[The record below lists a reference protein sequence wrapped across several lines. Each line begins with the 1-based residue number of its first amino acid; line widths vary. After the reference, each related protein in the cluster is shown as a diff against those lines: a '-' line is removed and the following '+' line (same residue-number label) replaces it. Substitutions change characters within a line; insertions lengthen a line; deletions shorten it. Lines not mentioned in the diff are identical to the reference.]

1 MGSLFQLR
9 NYWSTTLFGSECSPS
24 AFIVANV
31 DNEKEDKI
39 VVGTFGGNL
48 QVWSPSSKE
57 MDAHDLLLER
67 QFEDPILQLCC
78 ADFEE
83 LTEDVTQNLL
93 AILFPRKV
101 AFARLIRHTEE
112 AKYKESEESEKEN
125 IMEFYFYSFE
135 ICFEAEL
142 PHTAFNMTVGNF
154 GRARHALLCVQ
165 ALNGHL
171 SFIDRHKVLFSGF
184 LPSNQFLLPGYMAYS
199 LERDLLVTHN
209 SSMFLMCYSFS
220 SIVTAFHKA
229 SMNASSI
236 SYPSSGSRGNFG
248 DAALPPL
255 GAALAS
261 ASSPLLPTWAFN
273 LGEDVV
279 GIEVCDRTATKNSS
293 RHLSTFP
300 LNPNQKWMREDS
312 KWGDSGASGFGKND
326 SAIQNKKN
334 LIVVLCLY
342 HLYILDASGTCLHSR
357 QLDVEGISLKS
368 YFVSNQ
374 GVDNILVG
382 TASGAIEVY
391 AEEKLV
397 WKAQIPS
404 TSALALGVGNI
415 GGVQGMIVVLGENR
429 TLTVSYLGTN
439 PAETPLKLLDS
450 RVHQYSEMLEE
461 LSSLAVVVQEVDQK
475 VKCSYITAKDKNK
488 DGRNS
493 SPSSVPSRVIPNL
506 QEPIAE
512 LHTAEAAT
520 GEEAER
526 AVEKEYIQLEVTF
539 SDLLYEA
546 PHNSVNAT
554 FCISLSSDTPAH
566 HSVSNVLVQILT
578 TEPIRTIPAAITFES
593 LQHGKPMECIVR
605 IAPYKEEG
613 KNMIPSSLNMFVVL
627 SSVVTPPFPPSSS
640 SAEDTFASKEDNMF
654 FIQRQYEL
662 PLALVASPIA
672 IAPKSMPCSLQ
683 LNTEKASP
691 PSLTELFSDLSPL
704 GVITSNYLGIEYVNG
719 DKAAVLVSK
728 NGGRFKIKST
738 SMNGIWLLFFSFFSR
753 VKEYYRKKGEGV
765 ELDLPDALPL
775 EECLTAVAKH
785 HSVRKEVEL
794 EEARLQ
800 QASGFHRLVEKRIL
814 SRLKEQNPFNTN
826 ALDLLLT
833 EAHFIIQ
840 QAMEKVIVAKSSMQ
854 QECANLNS
862 ISQLF
867 STCLV
872 IKCKTTIS
880 QREASVL
887 KQLLQCRI
895 SDDAED
901 MWQERLYDTLQR
913 WRKGVEG
920 ETKDAP
926 LSLNQLGG
934 VITGS
939 SENVES
945 PDDYNLQRLEEH
957 LKWLHDHLLN
967 GKPLLV

>member
-24 AFIVANV
+24 AFIVGNV
-31 DNEKEDKI
+31 DNEKGDKI
-39 VVGTFGGNL
+39 VVGTFDGKL

-93 AILFPRKV
+93 AILFPSKV
-101 AFARLIRHTEE
+101 LFARLLRHTEE
-112 AKYKESEESEKEN
+112 ANYMESEESEKEN
-125 IMEFYFYSFE
+125 VMEFYFYSFD
-135 ICFEAEL
+135 ICFAAEL
-142 PHTAFNMTVGNF
+142 AHTAFNMTAGNF

-184 LPSNQFLLPGYMAYS
+184 LPSNQFLLPGHMAYS

-209 SSMFLMCYSFS
+209 SSMFLMCYSFP

-229 SMNASSI
+229 VVNASST
-236 SYPSSGSRGNFG
+236 SYPSSGSRTNFG
-248 DAALPPL
+248 DSALPPL

-261 ASSPLLPTWAFN
+261 ASSPLLPSWAFN

-279 GIEVCDRTATKNSS
+279 GIVVCDSSATKGSI
-293 RHLSTFP
+293 RPPSTLP
-300 LNPNQKWMREDS
+300 LNANQRWKIDGTRR
-312 KWGDSGASGFGKND
+312 KDSGPSGFGKND
-326 SAIQNKKN
+326 SALQNKKN
-334 LIVVLCLY
+334 FIVVLCLY
-342 HLYILDASGTCLHSR
+342 HLYILDASGTCLHTR
-357 QLDVEGISLKS
+357 QLDVEGISLQS
-368 YFVSNQ
+368 YFVASQ
-374 GVDNILVG
+374 GRDNILVG
-382 TASGAIEVY
+382 TASGSIEVY
-391 AEEKLV
+391 AVEKLV

-415 GGVQGMIVVLGENR
+415 SGVEGMIVVLGENR
-429 TLTVSYLGTN
+429 TITVSYLGTN

-450 RVHQYSEMLEE
+450 RVHLYSEMLEE
-461 LSSLAVVVQEVDQK
+461 LSSLALVVKEVDQQ
-475 VKCSYITAKDKNK
+475 VKCSFIPAKGTNK
-488 DGRNS
+488 DGGNT
-493 SPSSVPSRVIPNL
+493 SPSSVPSRVIPSL
-506 QEPIAE
+506 RDRITE
-512 LHTAEAAT
+512 LSNVGAT
-520 GEEAER
+520 TSEKAER
-526 AVEKEYIQLEVTF
+526 AGEKEYLQLDVTF
-539 SDLLYEA
+539 SDPLQEA
-546 PHNSVNAT
+546 SSIAVNAT
-554 FCISLSSDTPAH
+554 LHISLSSDTPAH
-566 HSVSNVLVQILT
+566 HIVSDVLVQFLT
-578 TEPIRTIPAAITFES
+578 TDPIKTIPAAIPFES
-593 LQHGKPMECIVR
+593 LEHGKPMECVVR
-605 IAPYKEEG
+605 IATCKEEG
-613 KNMIPSSLNMFVVL
+613 KNVIPSSLNVFVVL
-627 SSVVTPPFPPSSS
+627 SSVVTPPFPPSSTS
-640 SAEDTFASKEDNMF
+640 GEDAFSSKEEEMF

-683 LNTEKASP
+683 LNTEKASS
-691 PSLTELFSDLSPL
+691 PSLMDLFSDLSCLGAFTSNCL
-704 GVITSNYLGIEYVNG
+704 GVEYTNG
-719 DKAAVLVSK
+719 DKAAILVSK
-728 NGGRFKIKST
+728 NASRFKIKST
-738 SMNGIWLLFFSFFSR
+738 SMSGIWLLFFSFLSR
-753 VKEYYRKKGEGV
+753 IKEYYKKKEEKV
-765 ELDLPDALPL
+765 ELELPDALPL
-775 EECLTAVAKH
+775 EKYLAAVEKH

-800 QASGFHRLVEKRIL
+800 QAAGFHRLVEKRIL
-814 SRLKEQNPFNTN
+814 SRLKEKNPFNTN

-840 QAMEKVIVAKSSMQ
+840 QATEKLIVAKSNMQ
-854 QECANLNS
+854 QECAHLNATT
-862 ISQLF
+862 QLF
-867 STCLV
+867 ATCLA
-872 IKCKTTIS
+872 IKCKATIT
-880 QREASVL
+880 QREVSVL

-901 MWQERLYDTLQR
+901 MWQERLYDALR
-913 WRKGVEG
+913 CWRKRVEG

-957 LKWLHDHLLN
+957 VKWMHEHLLN
-967 GKPLLV
+967 GKPLLE